1 MTSFTETKLY
11 AYMFAL
17 CLHFEDFSI
26 EPAPLARDLG
36 LSATRSV
43 RSYSELFPLTLMCPS
58 SVSEIF
64 KSLGCTTANKN
75 IFLSDGTS
83 QIQRRIVLKCPF
95 ELPQP
100 RRGRRN

>member
-43 RSYSELFPLTLMCPS
+43 RSYSELFH
-58 SVSEIF
+58 
-64 KSLGCTTANKN
+64 
-75 IFLSDGTS
+75 
-83 QIQRRIVLKCPF
+83 
-95 ELPQP
+95 
-100 RRGRRN
+100 